1 MSLNFIALVGLCMAI
16 MFVVFFLFFAIRA
29 MVAYHN
35 FSNSKFNIIFGSII
49 AGGGT
54 GILLGIM
61 LACVLPT
68 YQYLTEDQDHHT
80 HYVYNEHFAEQY
92 GRKYLVNESSKTYYV
107 VSMEYGNASV
117 SESERV
123 MPIAAKSQME
133 IDFSIDGWFKP
144 FPGQISSK
152 SKGEVKQYVQTEGQ
166 MKKELEL
173 IQQAQ

>member
-1 MSLNFIALVGLCMAI
+1 

-54 GILLGIM
+54 GILLAIM
-61 LACVLPT
+61 LVCVLPT
-68 YQYLTEDQDHHT
+68 YQFLTEDQDHFT
-80 HYVYNEHFAEQY
+80 HYVFNEHFSEQY

-117 SESERV
+117 SDSERV
-123 MPIAAKSQME
+123 MPIAAKSQKE
-133 IDFSIDGWFKP
+133 IDFDIDGWFEP
-144 FPGQISSK
+144 FPDQISSK

-166 MKKELEL
+166 MKKELKL